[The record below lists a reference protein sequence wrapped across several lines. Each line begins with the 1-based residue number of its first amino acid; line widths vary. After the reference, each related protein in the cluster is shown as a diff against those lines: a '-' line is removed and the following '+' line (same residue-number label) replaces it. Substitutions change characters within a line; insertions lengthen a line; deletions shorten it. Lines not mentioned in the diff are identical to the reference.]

1 MRPCALRR
9 PRTPTRGARS
19 SSPFPQPKCICLL
32 TYKRPFCYITQI
44 ETGNTRGGALGLA
57 RWPLPPCGATRLPC
71 LHVAPPAPRRLRV
84 QLRRAAARRRKRESR
99 GAQKSRSCKYLLWS
113 VAASPARAG
122 GEPQSTGTHPGTHGT
137 AGAPPLG
144 MHMRN
149 EGEEEGGARRQN
161 LRRPGPLSPSA
172 RLLRTAARAVS
183 RPRNLPPR
191 ARGGVGCGMSS
202 AERAPVPATGGQRR
216 GVRPPPRG
224 SRGKSSPPAPR

>member
-1 MRPCALRR
+1 MVC
-9 PRTPTRGARS
+9 
-19 SSPFPQPKCICLL
+19 CCLD
-32 TYKRPFCYITQI
+32 
-44 ETGNTRGGALGLA
+44 
-57 RWPLPPCGATRLPC
+57 
-71 LHVAPPAPRRLRV
+71 
-84 QLRRAAARRRKRESR
+84 
-99 GAQKSRSCKYLLWS
+99 
-113 VAASPARAG
+113 SPARAG

-202 AERAPVPATGGQRR
+202 AERAPVPATGGQRSGECGR
-216 GVRPPPRG
+216 LLAAAVASPVPQLLVSLEPRG
-224 SRGKSSPPAPR
+224 APLGAAIPLPGRRAAVPAKLPQVSLRYLWQRGSAGESEAQPRGKPGERGRRGASSAIGARPAAAGALTYSPQPPHSPGGGGFGAPCGRPHSKQ